1 MQIRKEDV
9 KKSIKEENKV
19 SCLPCVFC

>member
-1 MQIRKEDV
+1 MQIRKEDL

-19 SCLPCVFC
+19 RCLLCAFC